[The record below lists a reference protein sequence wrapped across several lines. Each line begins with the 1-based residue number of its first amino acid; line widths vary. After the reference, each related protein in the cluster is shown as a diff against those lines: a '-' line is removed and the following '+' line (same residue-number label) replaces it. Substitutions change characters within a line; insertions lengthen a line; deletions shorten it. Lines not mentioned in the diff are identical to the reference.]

1 MIQLAPVA
9 RVIGLLLGVLALVML
24 VPALIDATFNNRD
37 WLSFVISAAIT
48 GFFAGLLILVTYQP
62 DPFQLDLRQAF
73 LLTALTWMIVPAFAA
88 LPMTGLGHGYT
99 NAFFE
104 AMSGLTTTGS
114 TVLAGLDGL
123 PPGILIWR
131 SLLQWLGG
139 IGIIVM
145 AIVLLPFLRIGGM
158 QLFRTESSEQSEKV
172 VPRAFNMVAGIG
184 FVYLGLTV
192 ACAIAYGI
200 VEMSVFDAVNHAMA
214 TISTGG
220 YSTHD
225 ASFGYFHR
233 PVTHWIGTFFM
244 IAGALPFLAYIRVL
258 RGDRGALLRDTQ
270 VRALFVFFLLVIG
283 SKSAWLAVTQQMS
296 FDDALQHTAFNVVS
310 VVTTT
315 GFASTDYTLWGSG
328 AEAIFFVL
336 MFLGGCA
343 GSTSGGIKVYRHLI
357 IWQLIRL
364 KLHRLVAQHQVVPL
378 RYAGRRLPED
388 VPGAVLA
395 FVAALLGM
403 VAVFT
408 VLLGLMGLDL
418 VTALTASVTAIANV
432 GPGLGPIVGP
442 AGNFVSLP
450 DAAKWLLAL
459 AMMLGRLEIFTVFLL
474 FTPDFWRR

>member
-1 MIQLAPVA
+1 MIELGPVV
-9 RVIGLLLGVLALVML
+9 RVVGLLLGVLALVML
-24 VPALIDATFNNRD
+24 VPAMVDAVSGNRD
-37 WLSFVISAAIT
+37 WLSFVVSAAIT
-48 GFFAGLLILVTYQP
+48 GFFAGMLILVTSRP
-62 DPFQLDLRQAF
+62 GAFQLDLRQAF
-73 LLTALTWMIVPAFAA
+73 LLTALTWVIVPAFAA
-88 LPMTGLGHGYT
+88 LPMIGLGHGYT
-99 NAFFE
+99 DAFFE

-114 TVLAGLDGL
+114 TVLSKLDSL
-123 PPGILIWR
+123 PPGILLWR

-172 VPRAFNMVAGIG
+172 VPRAFHMVASITL
-184 FVYLGLTV
+184 VYLGLTL
-192 ACAIAYGI
+192 ACAVAYGV
-200 VEMSVFDAVNHAMA
+200 VEMSAFDAINHAMA
-214 TISTGG
+214 TLSTGG

-225 ASFGYFHR
+225 ASFGYFQR
-233 PVTHWIGTFFM
+233 PVTHWIGTIFM
-244 IAGALPFLAYIRVL
+244 TAGALPFLAYVRFV
-258 RGDRGALLRDTQ
+258 RGDRSALHKDTQ
-270 VRALFVFFLLVIG
+270 VRALFVFFFLVIG
-283 SKSAWLAVTQQMS
+283 SKATWLAVTHEMP
-296 FDDALQHTAFNVVS
+296 FDEALQHTAFNVVS

-315 GFASTDYTLWGSG
+315 GFASTDYTLWGPG

-343 GSTSGGIKVYRHLI
+343 GSTSGAIKVYRHLI

-364 KLHRLVAQHQVVPL
+364 KLRRLVAPHQVVTL
-378 RYAGRRLPED
+378 RYAGRRVPED

-403 VAVFT
+403 VAIFT

-418 VTALTASVTAIANV
+418 VTALTASATAITNV

-442 AGNFVSLP
+442 AGNFASLP
-450 DAAKWLLAL
+450 EAAKWLLAL